1 MTSTISVL
9 MAVSFLIG
17 IVGLMALVWAISA
30 NQFRSMSHGAR
41 LIFDHPNQV
50 EDPTANETM
59 LQQSVHNETHI
70 SDVGSRMR
78 ADLSTQKPVLLFGIS
93 AVFWLLFGSVFGLM
107 ASIKLHA
114 PDWLNSSS
122 WLTFG
127 IVRTLHLNAVAYGWL
142 SMGGVAICLWL
153 LPRLLKV
160 ELKGNQYAV
169 FGSVLWN
176 IGLMLGLFAIANG
189 QTDGMEWLE
198 IPWYI
203 DIFFVLAGGCVGI
216 PLIQTFQHRKVE
228 HLYVSAWY
236 IIAALVWFP
245 FLFFIANIPGLHFG
259 VEQALVNWWYAH
271 NALGLWFTPISL
283 AAAYYL
289 IPKIIGKPIYSYQ
302 LSLLG
307 FWSLGLFYSQVG
319 VHHLIGGPVPT
330 WVATLS
336 IVTSVSMVIP
346 VLAVAVNHHFT
357 AFKHLKALKHSP
369 VLRFIVTGAM
379 MYTAAS
385 FQGSMESLRSVNTV
399 THFTHYTVAHAHLG
413 AYGFASIITFGT
425 LYFALP
431 RVTCQEWPHPKLIS
445 AHYWFIVA
453 GFVIYF
459 VSLTIGGWF
468 QGQAMLNADIA
479 FSESVTLTKP
489 YLLGRTFG
497 GVLMTIGHFIFG
509 YHVFVLVKR
518 CSQAMKAL
526 SPTASTNT
534 TVESAQ

>member
-1 MTSTISVL
+1 MTSTISIL
-9 MAVSFLIG
+9 FAVSFLIG

-30 NQFRSMSHGAR
+30 DQFAYLHHGAKV
-41 LIFDHPNQV
+41 IFDGELQV
-50 EDPTANETM
+50 EDPTANEQD
-59 LQQSVHNETHI
+59 LQASLHGDIE
-70 SDVGSRMR
+70 
-78 ADLSTQKPVLLFGIS
+78 LSTDVSDRLQADASTQLPTLLFGSS
-93 AVFWLLFGSVFGLM
+93 AILWLLVGSVFGLI
-107 ASIKLHA
+107 ASIKLHV
-114 PDWLNSSS
+114 PDFLPHQS
-122 WLTFG
+122 WLSFG

-142 SMGGVAICLWL
+142 SMGGVAISLWL
-153 LPRLLKV
+153 LPRLLRV
-160 ELKGNQYAV
+160 ELKGKTFATYGA
-169 FGSVLWN
+169 FLWN
-176 IGLMLGLFAIANG
+176 LGLLFGLYSIANG
-189 QTDGMEWLE
+189 RTDGMEWLE

-203 DIFFVLAGGCVGI
+203 DILFVLAGGCVGI

-236 IIAALVWFP
+236 IIAALIWFP

-289 IPKIIGKPIYSYQ
+289 IPKIIGRPIYSYQ

-330 WVATLS
+330 WVTTLS

-346 VLAVAVNHHFT
+346 VLAVAINHHFT
-357 AFKHLKALKHSP
+357 AYKHLQALKHSP

-385 FQGSMESLRSVNTV
+385 FQGSMESLRSINTV

-413 AYGFASIITFGT
+413 AYGFASMITFGT

-431 RVTCQEWPHPKLIS
+431 RVTCQEWPFPKLIS
-445 AHYWFIVA
+445 WHYRLVLIGFLVYFI
-453 GFVIYF
+453 
-459 VSLTIGGWF
+459 SLTIGGWL
-468 QGQAMLNADIA
+468 QGQAMLDASRA

-497 GVLMTIGHFIFG
+497 GVLMTLGHFVFAF
-509 YHVFVLVKR
+509 HSFVLIRR
-518 CSQAMKAL
+518 CMKAQ
-526 SPTASTNT
+526 SNRVSTEQEN
-534 TVESAQ
+534 A